1 MSKPV
6 PYSTTDWT
14 SIRACADT
22 VEASFAQSGMLF
34 TMGGEPTFIP
44 HDPQGPEWNTA
55 ALGPTKLGY
64 ARRFARQLIQSAYPG
79 SVILETSGKHYPG
92 EPLPRWALLVQWR
105 ADGPPLWN
113 DITRLR
119 ADTEPGRHT
128 LKHALAVITAI
139 AKKLAVPTAGILA
152 SHDAATPDTNAGYVL
167 PLDHVDS
174 IWTSDNWASVIGT
187 DSAPLFPGDSLI
199 GLRLPME
206 KLGEDNL
213 RRALT
218 VEVKDGAVT
227 IFIPP
232 LLLTPYIELIAA
244 IESAFT
250 ALKLKDAVLAGY
262 APPLDPALPTIGF
275 ASDPGVIEINLA
287 ICENWAA
294 YDRQL
299 DHIYTAADAIGLTAR
314 KLQLNGRA
322 TGTGGG
328 AHLVFGGPL
337 GMVSPFFAFPSLLP
351 SAIRYFQHH
360 PALSYAFSG
369 QYMGPSSQAPR
380 IDESTFEA
388 LYELEIACQ
397 GAENFG
403 NPQNFALFDLLFRD
417 LLMDRSG
424 NTHRAE
430 ISVDKLW
437 NPFAGNGRAGLVEL
451 RAFETHPD
459 RPAMSVVAL
468 FIRAIFARLA
478 ADPFKPAFIRWGG
491 ELHDKFFLPAFVW
504 QDLSAICDD
513 LRAHGIPFETEWLRP
528 LWEFR
533 FPKLGEFAF
542 TSTPPAPSSAKSKTK
557 SNAESFTHTVTLR
570 QALEAWPLLGEQPNG
585 GGGTSRCVDASM
597 DRIEVAVSDPALLE
611 TGILLVN
618 GLPCEFR
625 PLPASSEPLAAP
637 SSKLPAQSSRLTA
650 PSSQLKAPS
659 SQLKAPSSQRPA
671 PAAAAGVRYRAFFLN
686 PALHP
691 HIPVHAP
698 LLIEWVDKTTFAV
711 VAAARWHVWNPRSES
726 YTARPMTPSL
736 ATRRFTDRWE
746 AWPQTVGQPRM
757 ISKVDFPPEGRH
769 TLDLRRYPAQSR

>member
-1 MSKPV
+1 MSSPA
-6 PYSTTDWT
+6 PYPSATW
-14 SIRACADT
+14 SAIRACGDA
-22 VEASFAQSGMLF
+22 VEASFAKSGMLF

-55 ALGPTKLGY
+55 ALGPTKLDY
-64 ARRFARQLIQSAYPG
+64 ARRFARQLIETAYPG
-79 SVILETSGKHYPG
+79 AVILETSGKHYPG

-105 ADGPPLWN
+105 ADGQPLWK

-119 ADTEPGRHT
+119 GDTKEGRHT
-128 LKHALAVITAI
+128 LKHALAVISAL
-139 AKKLAVPTAGILA
+139 AKKLSVSTAGILPT
-152 SHDAATPDTNAGYVL
+152 HDTATPDANAGYVL
-167 PLDHVDS
+167 PLDHDGSAWVSDD
-174 IWTSDNWASVIGT
+174 WTSALKQ
-187 DSAPLFPGDSLI
+187 DSAVLFPGDSLI
-199 GLRLPME
+199 GLRLPLGS
-206 KLGEDNL
+206 LGEKNL

-218 VEVKDGAVT
+218 VEVKHGAVT

-232 LLLTPYIELIAA
+232 LLLEPYLELIAA
-244 IESAFT
+244 IETAF
-250 ALKLKDAVLAGY
+250 ASLKLKDAILAGY
-262 APPLDPALPTIGF
+262 APPLDPRLPTIGF

-294 YDRQL
+294 YDHQL
-299 DHIYTAADAIGLTAR
+299 ALVYAAADKIGLTAR
-314 KLQLNGRA
+314 KLQLNGRE

-337 GMVSPFFAFPSLLP
+337 GLVSPFFAFPALLP

-360 PALSYAFSG
+360 PGLSYAFTG

-397 GAENFG
+397 GAEQFG
-403 NPQNFALFDLLFRD
+403 SPQNFALFDLLFRD

-468 FIRAIFARLA
+468 FVRAIFARLA
-478 ADPFKPAFIRWGG
+478 ADPFKPPFIRWNG

-504 QDLSAICDD
+504 QDLAAICAD
-513 LRAHGIPFETEWLRP
+513 LREHGIPFETEWLRP

-533 FPKLGEFAF
+533 FPKLGEFVF
-542 TSTPPAPSSAKSKTK
+542 TTRPPAKSKAK
-557 SNAESFTHTVTLR
+557 PVTHTVSFR

-597 DRIEVAVSDPALLE
+597 DRIEVSVSDTAVLE
-611 TGILLVN
+611 NGILLVN

-625 PLPASSEPLAAP
+625 PVDGTP
-637 SSKLPAQSSRLTA
+637 S
-650 PSSQLKAPS
+650 
-659 SQLKAPSSQRPA
+659 
-671 PAAAAGVRYRAFFLN
+671 AAAGVRYRAFFLN

-698 LLIEWVDKTTFAV
+698 LLIEWVDKTAFAV
-711 VAAARWHVWNPRSES
+711 IAAARWHVWNPRSVP
-726 YTARPMTPSL
+726 YDTRPATPTD
-736 ATRRFTDRWE
+736 AIQRFAERWE
-746 AWPQTVGQPRM
+746 VWPHTVGQPRL
-757 ISKVDFPPEGRH
+757 IPKIDFPPEGRH
-769 TLDLRRYPAQSR
+769 TLDLRRYSAQSR

>member
-1 MSKPV
+1 MSRASA
-6 PYSTTDWT
+6 PYSPANW
-14 SIRACADT
+14 SAVRACGDA

-55 ALGPTKLGY
+55 ALGPTKLDY

-79 SVILETSGKHYPG
+79 AVILETSGKHYPG

-105 ADGPPLWN
+105 ADGTPLWK

-119 ADTEPGRHT
+119 GDTKKGKHT
-128 LKHALAVITAI
+128 NKHALAVITAL
-139 AKKLAVPTAGILA
+139 AKKLSVPTSGLLPA
-152 SHDAATPDTNAGYVL
+152 HDAATPDAVAGYVL
-167 PLDHVDS
+167 PLDHNGTEWVSDE
-174 IWTSDNWASVIGT
+174 WTTSLKT
-187 DSAPLFPGDSLI
+187 DSAVLFSGDSLI
-199 GLRLPME
+199 GLRLPLASLAE
-206 KLGEDNL
+206 KNL

-232 LLLTPYIELIAA
+232 LTLDAYLELITA
-244 IESAFT
+244 IESVFT
-250 ALKLKDAVLAGY
+250 SLKLKDAVLAGY
-262 APPLDPALPTIGF
+262 APPLDPRLPTIGF

-287 ICENWAA
+287 ICENWDA

-299 DHIYTAADAIGLTAR
+299 EYIYAAADAVGMTAR
-314 KLQLNGRA
+314 KLQLNGRE

-337 GMVSPFFAFPSLLP
+337 GFASPFFAFPALLP

-388 LYELEIACQ
+388 LYELEIACA
-397 GAENFG
+397 GAEQFG
-403 NPQNFALFDLLFRD
+403 SPQNFALFDLLFRD

-478 ADPFKPAFIRWGG
+478 ADPYKTPFIRWGG
-491 ELHDKFFLPAFVW
+491 ELHDKFFLPTFVW
-504 QDLSAICDD
+504 EDLSAICAD
-513 LRAHGIPFETEWLRP
+513 LRAHGIPFDAEWLRP

-533 FPKLGEFAF
+533 FPKLGEFVL
-542 TSTPPAPSSAKSKTK
+542 TTPPPAKSKK
-557 SNAESFTHTVTLR
+557 KPVTHTITFR

-597 DRIEVAVSDPALLE
+597 DRIEISVSDTAVLE
-611 TGILLVN
+611 TGVLLVN

-625 PLPASSEPLAAP
+625 PAEGSAS
-637 SSKLPAQSSRLTA
+637 
-650 PSSQLKAPS
+650 
-659 SQLKAPSSQRPA
+659 
-671 PAAAAGVRYRAFFLN
+671 AAAGVRYRAFFLN

-698 LLIEWVDKTTFAV
+698 LLIEWIDKETFAV
-711 VAAARWHVWNPRSES
+711 TAAARWHVWNPRGTPYTSRPLQPADAITRFSE
-726 YTARPMTPSL
+726 
-736 ATRRFTDRWE
+736 RWE
-746 AWPQTVGQPRM
+746 TWPHTVGQPRLVQ
-757 ISKVDFPPEGRH
+757 KVDFPPEGRH
-769 TLDLRRYPAQSR
+769 TLDLRRYQSQSR

>member
-1 MSKPV
+1 MSAPA
-6 PYSTTDWT
+6 PYRPATWSA
-14 SIRACADT
+14 IRACGDA

-55 ALGPTKLGY
+55 ALGPTKLDY
-64 ARRFARQLIQSAYPG
+64 ARRFARQLIQAAYPG
-79 SVILETSGKHYPG
+79 AVILETSGKHYPG

-105 ADGPPLWN
+105 SDGQPLWR

-119 ADTEPGRHT
+119 GDTKDGRHT
-128 LKHALAVITAI
+128 NKHALVVITAL
-139 AKKLAVPTAGILA
+139 AKKLSVSTAGILPT
-152 SHDAATPDTNAGYVL
+152 HDTANPDVNAGYVL
-167 PLDHVDS
+167 PLDHDGS
-174 IWTSDNWASVIGT
+174 SWITDDWTSSLKQDYAV
-187 DSAPLFPGDSLI
+187 LFPGDSLI
-199 GLRLPME
+199 GLRLPLASLTE
-206 KLGEDNL
+206 KNL

-218 VEVKDGAVT
+218 VEVKNGAVT
-227 IFIPP
+227 LFIPP
-232 LLLTPYIELIAA
+232 LLLEPYIELITA
-244 IESAFT
+244 IESVFAS
-250 ALKLKDAVLAGY
+250 LKLKDAVLAGY
-262 APPLDPALPTIGF
+262 APPLDPRLPTIGF

-299 DHIYTAADAIGLTAR
+299 EAIYAAADAVGMTAL
-314 KLQLNGRA
+314 KLQLNGRT

-337 GMVSPFFAFPSLLP
+337 GFASPFFAFPALLP

-360 PALSYAFSG
+360 PSLSYAFTG

-388 LYELEIACQ
+388 LYELEIACA
-397 GAENFG
+397 GAEQFG
-403 NPQNFALFDLLFRD
+403 SPQNFALFDLLFRD

-478 ADPFKPAFIRWGG
+478 ADPYKAPFIRWAG
-491 ELHDKFFLPAFVW
+491 ELHDKFFLPTFVW
-504 QDLSAICDD
+504 EDLSAICAD
-513 LRAHGIPFETEWLRP
+513 LRAHGIPFDTDWLRP

-533 FPKLGEFAF
+533 FPKLGEFTF
-542 TSTPPAPSSAKSKTK
+542 TAPVPAKSKK
-557 SNAESFTHTVTLR
+557 KPVTHTITFR

-597 DRIEVAVSDPALLE
+597 DRIEVSVSDTAVLE
-611 TGILLVN
+611 TGCLLVN

-625 PLPASSEPLAAP
+625 PVEGSTS
-637 SSKLPAQSSRLTA
+637 
-650 PSSQLKAPS
+650 
-659 SQLKAPSSQRPA
+659 
-671 PAAAAGVRYRAFFLN
+671 AAAGVRYRAFFLN

-698 LLIEWVDKTTFAV
+698 LLIEWIDKETFAV
-711 VAAARWHVWNPRSES
+711 VAAARWHVWNPRGTPYTSRPLKPADAITRFSE
-726 YTARPMTPSL
+726 
-736 ATRRFTDRWE
+736 RWE
-746 AWPQTVGQPRM
+746 SWPHTLGQPRLVP
-757 ISKVDFPPEGRH
+757 KVDFPPEGRH

>member
-1 MSKPV
+1 MNA
-6 PYSTTDWT
+6 PYSTPAWT
-14 SIRACADT
+14 AIRTCGDA
-22 VEASFAQSGMLF
+22 VEASFAQSGLLL

-64 ARRFARQLIQSAYPG
+64 ARRFARQLIQTAYPG
-79 SVILETSGKHYPG
+79 AVVLETSGKHYPG

-105 ADGPPLWN
+105 ADGQPLWK

-119 ADTEPGRHT
+119 ADTQPGRHT
-128 LKHALAVITAI
+128 LKHALAVITDL
-139 AKKLAVPTAGILA
+139 AKKLAVPAAGILA
-152 SHDAATPDTNAGYVL
+152 THDSATPETNAGYVL
-167 PLDHVDS
+167 PLDHDDTTWV
-174 IWTSDNWASVIGT
+174 SDDWKKALGT

-213 RRALT
+213 HRALT

-232 LLLTPYIELIAA
+232 LLLAPYLELIAA
-244 IESAFT
+244 IESTFT
-250 ALKLKDAVLAGY
+250 GLKLKDAILAGY

-275 ASDPGVIEINLA
+275 ASDPGVVEVNLA

-299 DHIYTAADAIGLTAR
+299 AHLYAAADVIGLTAR

-337 GMVSPFFAFPSLLP
+337 GFASPFFAFPALLP

-459 RPAMSVVAL
+459 RPALSVVAL

-491 ELHDKFFLPAFVW
+491 ELHDKFFLPTFVW

-533 FPKLGEFAF
+533 FPQLGEFVL
-542 TSTPPAPSSAKSKTK
+542 TSTPPASPAAKAKTK
-557 SNAESFTHTVTLR
+557 IKPVTHTISFR

-597 DRIEVAVSDPALLE
+597 DRIEVAVSDTAVLENGLLM
-611 TGILLVN
+611 VN

-625 PLPASSEPLAAP
+625 PLEEGNPAGG
-637 SSKLPAQSSRLTA
+637 
-650 PSSQLKAPS
+650 
-659 SQLKAPSSQRPA
+659 
-671 PAAAAGVRYRAFFLN
+671 AAAGVRYRAFFLN

-698 LLIEWVDKTTFAV
+698 LLIEWVDKATFSV
-711 VAAARWHVWNPRSES
+711 VAAARWHVWNPTSEPYS
-726 YTARPMTPSL
+726 ARPANPTE
-736 ATRRFTDRWE
+736 AHARFSERWE
-746 AWPQTVGQPRM
+746 NWPHTLGQPRM
-757 ISKVDFPPEGRH
+757 IPKVDFPPEGRH
-769 TLDLRRYPAQSR
+769 TLDLRRYPAQAR

>member
-1 MSKPV
+1 MSSLPAPYKPATW
-6 PYSTTDWT
+6 SA
-14 SIRACADT
+14 IRSCGDA
-22 VEASFAQSGMLF
+22 VEASFARSGVLF

-55 ALGPTKLGY
+55 ALGPTKLDY

-79 SVILETSGKHYPG
+79 AVILETSGKHYPG
-92 EPLPRWALLVQWR
+92 EPLPRWALLLQWR
-105 ADGPPLWN
+105 ADGQPLWN

-119 ADTEPGRHT
+119 GDTKQGKHT
-128 LKHALAVITAI
+128 HKHALAVITAL
-139 AKKLAVPTAGILA
+139 AKKLSVPTTGLLPA
-152 SHDAATPDTNAGYVL
+152 HDAATPDAVAGYVL
-167 PLDHVDS
+167 PLDHNGFEW
-174 IWTSDNWASVIGT
+174 ISDNWTSALKA
-187 DSAPLFPGDSLI
+187 DSAVLFPGDSLI
-199 GLRLPME
+199 GLRLPLASLAE
-206 KLGEDNL
+206 KNL

-218 VEVKDGAVT
+218 VEVKDGSVT

-232 LLLTPYIELIAA
+232 LTLDAYLDLIAA

-250 ALKLKDAVLAGY
+250 SLKLKDAVLAGY
-262 APPLDPALPTIGF
+262 APPLDPRLPTIGF

-299 DHIYTAADAIGLTAR
+299 EAIYAAADAVGMTAR

-337 GMVSPFFAFPSLLP
+337 GFASPFFAFPALLP

-360 PALSYAFSG
+360 PALSYAFTG

-388 LYELEIACQ
+388 LYELEIACA
-397 GAENFG
+397 GAEQFG
-403 NPQNFALFDLLFRD
+403 SPQNFALFDLLFRD

-478 ADPFKPAFIRWGG
+478 ADPYKAPFIRWGG
-491 ELHDKFFLPAFVW
+491 ELHDKFFLPTFVW
-504 QDLSAICDD
+504 EDLSAICAD
-513 LRAHGIPFETEWLRP
+513 LRAHGIPFDTEWLRP

-533 FPKLGEFAF
+533 FPKLGEFVLI
-542 TSTPPAPSSAKSKTK
+542 PPVPVKPRKKTVP
-557 SNAESFTHTVTLR
+557 HTITFR

-597 DRIEVAVSDPALLE
+597 DRIEVSVSDASVLE
-611 TGILLVN
+611 TGVLLVN

-625 PLPASSEPLAAP
+625 AVEGSTS
-637 SSKLPAQSSRLTA
+637 
-650 PSSQLKAPS
+650 
-659 SQLKAPSSQRPA
+659 
-671 PAAAAGVRYRAFFLN
+671 AAAGVRYRAFFLN

-698 LLIEWVDKTTFAV
+698 LLIEWIDKETFAV
-711 VAAARWHVWNPRSES
+711 VAAARWHVWNPRGIPYVSRPLKPADSAKRFSE
-726 YTARPMTPSL
+726 
-736 ATRRFTDRWE
+736 RWE
-746 AWPQTVGQPRM
+746 SWPHTIGQPRLVT
-757 ISKVDFPPEGRH
+757 KVDFPPEGRH

>member
-1 MSKPV
+1 
-6 PYSTTDWT
+6 
-14 SIRACADT
+14 
-22 VEASFAQSGMLF
+22 MLF

-79 SVILETSGKHYPG
+79 SVVLETAGKHYPG

-105 ADGPPLWN
+105 ADGKPLWN

-128 LKHALAVITAI
+128 LKHALAVLTAI
-139 AKKLAVPTAGILA
+139 AKKLAVPSTGILPT
-152 SHDAATPDTNAGYVL
+152 HDIATPDKNAGFVL
-167 PLDHVDS
+167 PLDHTDGSWV
-174 IWTSDNWASVIGT
+174 SDRWAPAFGA
-187 DSAPLFPGDSLI
+187 DSAVLFPGDSLI
-199 GLRLPME
+199 GLRLPLE

-232 LLLTPYIELIAA
+232 LLLAPYLELIAA

-250 ALKLKDAVLAGY
+250 ALKLSDAILAGY

-275 ASDPGVIEINLA
+275 ASDPGVIEVNLA
-287 ICENWAA
+287 ICDDWAA

-299 DHIYTAADAIGLTAR
+299 THLYAAADAIGMTAR

-337 GMVSPFFAFPSLLP
+337 GLVSPFFAFPALLP

-403 NPQNFALFDLLFRD
+403 SPQNFALFDLLFRD

-504 QDLSAICDD
+504 QDLSAICAD

-533 FPKLGEFAF
+533 FPQLGEFVF
-542 TSTPPAPSSAKSKTK
+542 TSTPPASAVAKTK
-557 SNAESFTHTVTLR
+557 ASGKTKPITHTVSFR

-597 DRIEVAVSDPALLE
+597 DRIEVAVSDPSLLE
-611 TGILLVN
+611 TGLLLVN

-625 PLPASSEPLAAP
+625 PLETSQLLAPSSKLQAP
-637 SSKLPAQSSRLTA
+637 SSKLPAPSSPLLA
-650 PSSQLKAPS
+650 PSSPL
-659 SQLKAPSSQRPA
+659 A

-711 VAAARWHVWNPRSES
+711 VAAARWHVWNPQSES
-726 YTARPMTPSL
+726 YTDRPMTPAL
-736 ATRRFTDRWE
+736 ATRRFSERWE
-746 AWPQTVGQPRM
+746 NWPHTLGQPRM
-757 ISKVDFPPEGRH
+757 IVRVDFPPEGRH
-769 TLDLRRYPAQSR
+769 TLDLRRYPAQAR

>member
-1 MSKPV
+1 MSA
-6 PYSTTDWT
+6 PYSSAHW
-14 SIRACADT
+14 SAIRACGDA
-22 VEASFAQSGMLF
+22 VEASFAKSGVLF

-55 ALGPTKLGY
+55 ALGPTKLDY
-64 ARRFARQLIQSAYPG
+64 ARRFARRLIRSAYPG
-79 SVILETSGKHYPG
+79 AVILETSGKHYPG

-105 ADGPPLWN
+105 ADGRPLWK

-119 ADTEPGRHT
+119 GDTKDGRHT
-128 LKHALAVITAI
+128 NKHAAAVITAL
-139 AKKLAVPTAGILA
+139 AKKLSVSTAGILPT
-152 SHDAATPDTNAGYVL
+152 HDGANPDVNAGYVL
-167 PLDHVDS
+167 PLDHDGS
-174 IWTSDNWASVIGT
+174 AWGSDDWTSALKQ
-187 DSAPLFPGDSLI
+187 DSAVLFPGDSLI
-199 GLRLPME
+199 GLRLPLAA
-206 KLGEDNL
+206 LGDKNL

-218 VEVKDGAVT
+218 VEVKNGAVT

-232 LLLTPYIELIAA
+232 LLLEAYLELIAA
-244 IESAFT
+244 IESVFAS
-250 ALKLKDAVLAGY
+250 LKIKDAVLAGY
-262 APPLDPALPTIGF
+262 APPLDPRLPTIGF

-287 ICENWAA
+287 ICENWDA

-299 DHIYTAADAIGLTAR
+299 AHIYAAADAIGMTAR
-314 KLQLNGRA
+314 KLQLNGRE

-337 GMVSPFFAFPSLLP
+337 GFASPFFAFPSLLP

-360 PALSYAFSG
+360 PALSYAFTG

-388 LYELEIACQ
+388 LYELEIACA
-397 GAENFG
+397 GAEQFG
-403 NPQNFALFDLLFRD
+403 SPQNFALFDLLFRD

-478 ADPFKPAFIRWGG
+478 ADPFKAPFIRWGG

-504 QDLSAICDD
+504 EDLSAICAD
-513 LRAHGIPFETEWLRP
+513 LRAHDIPFKTEWLIP

-533 FPKLGEFAF
+533 FPKLGEFVL
-542 TSTPPAPSSAKSKTK
+542 TSPSPAKSKKTP
-557 SNAESFTHTVTLR
+557 VTRTITFR

-597 DRIEVAVSDPALLE
+597 DRIEVSVSDSAVLE
-611 TGILLVN
+611 TGVLLVN

-625 PLPASSEPLAAP
+625 PVEGSA
-637 SSKLPAQSSRLTA
+637 
-650 PSSQLKAPS
+650 
-659 SQLKAPSSQRPA
+659 
-671 PAAAAGVRYRAFFLN
+671 AAAAGVRYRAFFLN

-698 LLIEWVDKTTFAV
+698 LLIEWIDKSTFAV
-711 VAAARWHVWNPRSES
+711 VAAARWHVWNPRGTP
-726 YTARPMTPSL
+726 YTSRPLKP
-736 ATRRFTDRWE
+736 ADAAGRFAERWE
-746 AWPQTVGQPRM
+746 SWPHTIGQPRLVP
-757 ISKVDFPPEGRH
+757 KVDFPPEGRH

>member
-1 MSKPV
+1 MSAQA
-6 PYSTTDWT
+6 PYPAATWSA
-14 SIRACADT
+14 IRACGDA
-22 VEASFAQSGMLF
+22 VEASFAQSGVLF

-55 ALGPTKLGY
+55 ALGPTKLDY
-64 ARRFARQLIQSAYPG
+64 ARRFARQLIETAYPG
-79 SVILETSGKHYPG
+79 ALILETSGKHYPG
-92 EPLPRWALLVQWR
+92 EPLPRWAILVQWR
-105 ADGPPLWN
+105 ADGTPLWN

-119 ADTEPGRHT
+119 GDTDSGRHT
-128 LKHALAVITAI
+128 LKHAHAVITAL
-139 AKKLAVPTAGILA
+139 AKKLSVSTEGILPT
-152 SHDAATPDTNAGYVL
+152 HDTAEPNANAGYVL
-167 PLDHVDS
+167 PLDHDGEAW
-174 IWTSDNWASVIGT
+174 ISDNWTSALKQ
-187 DSAPLFPGDSLI
+187 DSAALFPGDSLI
-199 GLRLPME
+199 GLRLPLGSLSE
-206 KLGEDNL
+206 KNL

-218 VEVKDGAVT
+218 VEVKNGAVT
-227 IFIPP
+227 LFIPP
-232 LLLTPYIELIAA
+232 LLLEAYVELIAA
-244 IESAFT
+244 LEAVLV
-250 ALKLKDAVLAGY
+250 AQKLKDVVLAGY
-262 APPLDPALPTIGF
+262 APPLDPRLPTIGF
-275 ASDPGVIEINLA
+275 ASDPGVIEVNLA
-287 ICENWAA
+287 VCENWAA
-294 YDRQL
+294 YDRQI
-299 DHIYTAADAIGLTAR
+299 DHIYKAAAKTGLTAR
-314 KLQLNGRA
+314 KLQLNGRT

-337 GMVSPFFAFPSLLP
+337 GLVSPFFAFPTLLP

-360 PALSYAFSG
+360 PALSYAFTG

-397 GAENFG
+397 GAEQFG
-403 NPQNFALFDLLFRD
+403 SPQNFALFDLLFRD

-478 ADPFKPAFIRWGG
+478 ADPFKAPFIRWAG

-504 QDLSAICDD
+504 QDLAAICAD

-533 FPKLGEFAF
+533 FPKLGEFVFNA
-542 TSTPPAPSSAKSKTK
+542 PAPAGSKKKPT
-557 SNAESFTHTVTLR
+557 THTITFR

-597 DRIEVAVSDPALLE
+597 DRIEVSVSDAAALEHGL
-611 TGILLVN
+611 LLVN
-618 GLPCEFR
+618 GFPCEFR
-625 PLPASSEPLAAP
+625 ALDQTASS
-637 SSKLPAQSSRLTA
+637 
-650 PSSQLKAPS
+650 
-659 SQLKAPSSQRPA
+659 
-671 PAAAAGVRYRAFFLN
+671 AAAAGIRYRAFFLN

-698 LLIEWVDKTTFAV
+698 LLIEWVDKTTFSV
-711 VAAARWHVWNPRSES
+711 VAAARWHVWNPRSVPYPS
-726 YTARPMTPSL
+726 RPATP
-736 ATRRFTDRWE
+736 AAAVKRFSERWE
-746 AWPQTVGQPRM
+746 TWPHTLGQPRL
-757 ISKVDFPPEGRH
+757 IPKIDFPPEGRH
-769 TLDLRRYPAQSR
+769 TLDLRRYPAQAR

>member
-1 MSKPV
+1 MSAHA
-6 PYSTTDWT
+6 PYRPATWSA
-14 SIRACADT
+14 IRACGDA

-55 ALGPTKLGY
+55 ALGPTKLDY
-64 ARRFARQLIQSAYPG
+64 ARRFARQLIQAAYPG
-79 SVILETSGKHYPG
+79 AVILETSGKHYPG

-105 ADGPPLWN
+105 SDGQPLWR

-119 ADTEPGRHT
+119 GDTKDGRHT
-128 LKHALAVITAI
+128 NKHALAVITAL
-139 AKKLAVPTAGILA
+139 AKKLSVSTAGILPT
-152 SHDAATPDTNAGYVL
+152 HDTANPDVNAGYVL
-167 PLDHVDS
+167 PLDHDGS
-174 IWTSDNWASVIGT
+174 AWITDDWTSALKQ
-187 DSAPLFPGDSLI
+187 DSAVLFPGDSLI
-199 GLRLPME
+199 GLRLPLASLTE
-206 KLGEDNL
+206 KNL

-218 VEVKDGAVT
+218 VEVKAGAVT
-227 IFIPP
+227 LFIPP
-232 LLLTPYIELIAA
+232 LLLESYIELITA
-244 IESAFT
+244 IESVFSG
-250 ALKLKDAVLAGY
+250 LKLKDAVLAGY
-262 APPLDPALPTIGF
+262 APPLDPRLPTIGF

-299 DHIYTAADAIGLTAR
+299 EAIYAAADAVGMTAL
-314 KLQLNGRA
+314 KLQLNGRT

-337 GMVSPFFAFPSLLP
+337 GFASPFFAFPALLP

-360 PALSYAFSG
+360 PALSYAFTG

-388 LYELEIACQ
+388 LYELEIACA
-397 GAENFG
+397 GAEQFG
-403 NPQNFALFDLLFRD
+403 SPQNFALFDLLFRD

-478 ADPFKPAFIRWGG
+478 ADPYKAPFIRWAG
-491 ELHDKFFLPAFVW
+491 ELHDKFFLPTFVW
-504 QDLSAICDD
+504 EDLSAICAD
-513 LRAHGIPFETEWLRP
+513 LRAHGIPFDTEWLRP

-542 TSTPPAPSSAKSKTK
+542 TTPPPAKSKK
-557 SNAESFTHTVTLR
+557 KPVTHTITFR

-597 DRIEVAVSDPALLE
+597 DRIEVSVSDIAVLE
-611 TGILLVN
+611 TGFLLVN

-625 PLPASSEPLAAP
+625 PVEGSTS
-637 SSKLPAQSSRLTA
+637 
-650 PSSQLKAPS
+650 
-659 SQLKAPSSQRPA
+659 
-671 PAAAAGVRYRAFFLN
+671 AAAGVRYRAFFLN

-698 LLIEWVDKTTFAV
+698 LLIEWIDKSTFAV
-711 VAAARWHVWNPRSES
+711 VAAARWHVWNPRGTPYTSRPLKPADAVARFSE
-726 YTARPMTPSL
+726 
-736 ATRRFTDRWE
+736 RWE
-746 AWPQTVGQPRM
+746 SWPHTIGQPRLVP
-757 ISKVDFPPEGRH
+757 KVDFPPEGRH

>member
-1 MSKPV
+1 MKSA
-6 PYSTTDWT
+6 PYPSATW
-14 SIRACADT
+14 SAIRTCGEA
-22 VEASFAQSGMLF
+22 VEASFAGSGMLF

-44 HDPQGPEWNTA
+44 HDPQGPEWHTA
-55 ALGPTKLGY
+55 ALGPTKLDY
-64 ARRFARQLIQSAYPG
+64 ARRFARNLIQSAYPG
-79 SVILETSGKHYPG
+79 AVILETSGKHYPG

-105 ADGPPLWN
+105 ADGQPLWN

-119 ADTEPGRHT
+119 GDTQRGRHT
-128 LKHALAVITAI
+128 SKHAAAVITAL
-139 AKKLAVPTAGILA
+139 AKKLSVSAAGIIPAHDTA
-152 SHDAATPDTNAGYVL
+152 SPDANAGYVL
-167 PLDHVDS
+167 PLDHDGSSWVSDD
-174 IWTSDNWASVIGT
+174 WTSALKQ
-187 DSAPLFPGDSLI
+187 DSAELFPGDSLI
-199 GLRLPME
+199 GLRLPLGKLSE
-206 KLGEDNL
+206 KNL

-232 LLLTPYIELIAA
+232 LSLEAYLELIGL
-244 IESAFT
+244 IESVFVS
-250 ALKLKDAVLAGY
+250 LKLKDAVLGGY
-262 APPLDPALPTIGF
+262 APPIDPRLPTIGF
-275 ASDPGVIEINLA
+275 ASDPGVIEVNLA
-287 ICENWAA
+287 VCPDWAA
-294 YDRQL
+294 YDTQL
-299 DHIYTAADAIGLTAR
+299 ENIYASADAIGLTAR
-314 KLQLNGRA
+314 KCQLNGRE

-337 GMVSPFFAFPSLLP
+337 GLVSPFFAFPALLP

-360 PALSYAFSG
+360 PALSYAFTG

-388 LYELEIACQ
+388 LYELEIACA
-397 GAENFG
+397 GAEQFG
-403 NPQNFALFDLLFRD
+403 SPQNFALFDLLFRD

-430 ISVDKLW
+430 ISVDKMW

-478 ADPFKPAFIRWGG
+478 ADPYKAPFIRWNG
-491 ELHDKFFLPAFVW
+491 ELHDKFFLPSFVW
-504 QDLSAICDD
+504 QDLSAICAD
-513 LRAHGIPFETEWLRP
+513 LRAHGIPFEDEWLRP

-533 FPKLGEFAF
+533 FPKLGEFTFPTPAPKK
-542 TSTPPAPSSAKSKTK
+542 SKAPPA
-557 SNAESFTHTVTLR
+557 NRTLTFR

-597 DRIEVAVSDPALLE
+597 DRIEVCVDDLSLLDD
-611 TGILLVN
+611 GILLVN

-625 PLPASSEPLAAP
+625 PIDGSP
-637 SSKLPAQSSRLTA
+637 S
-650 PSSQLKAPS
+650 
-659 SQLKAPSSQRPA
+659 
-671 PAAAAGVRYRAFFLN
+671 AAAGVRYRAFFLN

-698 LLIEWVDKTTFAV
+698 LLIEWIDKANFTV
-711 VAAARWHVWNPRSES
+711 LAAARWHVWNPRSVP
-726 YTARPMTPSL
+726 YTSRPLTAADSVE
-736 ATRRFTDRWE
+736 RFKERWE
-746 AWPQTVGQPRM
+746 SWPHTLGQPRLVTK
-757 ISKVDFPPEGRH
+757 IDFPPEGRH

>member
-1 MSKPV
+1 MSAPA
-6 PYSTTDWT
+6 PYSTSTW
-14 SIRACADT
+14 SAIRGCADA
-22 VEASFAQSGMLF
+22 VEDSFARSGMLF

-92 EPLPRWALLVQWR
+92 EPLPRWALLVQFR
-105 ADGPPLWN
+105 ADGRPLWN

-128 LKHALAVITAI
+128 PKNALAVITAI
-139 AKKLAVPTAGILA
+139 AKKLAVPAAGILPA
-152 SHDAATPDTNAGYVL
+152 HDFATPDKNAGYVL
-167 PLDHVDS
+167 PLDHDDS
-174 IWTSDNWASVIGT
+174 TWVSDNWRAALNQ
-187 DSAPLFPGDSLI
+187 DSAALFPGDSLI
-199 GLRLPME
+199 GLRLPLGQ
-206 KLGEDNL
+206 LGEGNL

-218 VEVKDGAVT
+218 VEVLNGSVT
-227 IFIPP
+227 VFIPP
-232 LLLTPYIELIAA
+232 LKLAPYIELIAA
-244 IESAFT
+244 IESALT
-250 ALKLKDAVLAGY
+250 SLKLKDAVLAGY

-275 ASDPGVIEINLA
+275 ASDPGVIEVNLA

-299 DHIYTAADAIGLTAR
+299 EHLYAAADAIGLTAR

-337 GMVSPFFAFPSLLP
+337 GLVSPFFAFPALLP

-360 PALSYAFSG
+360 PALSYAFTG

-388 LYELEIACQ
+388 LYELEIACA
-397 GAENFG
+397 GAEQFG
-403 NPQNFALFDLLFRD
+403 SPQNFALFDLLFRD

-478 ADPFKPAFIRWGG
+478 ADPFKPPFIRWGG

-504 QDLSAICDD
+504 QDLSAICAD

-533 FPKLGEFAF
+533 FPKLGEFAI
-542 TSTPPAPSSAKSKTK
+542 TTTPPAPAGAKSKGK
-557 SNAESFTHTVTLR
+557 PQAESVTHKVTLR

-597 DRIEVAVSDPALLE
+597 DRIEVSVSDSALLE
-611 TGILLVN
+611 NGLLLVN

-625 PLPASSEPLAAP
+625 PLPASSEPPAAPSSQFKAQSSKLAAP
-637 SSKLPAQSSRLTA
+637 SS
-650 PSSQLKAPS
+650 QL
-659 SQLKAPSSQRPA
+659 Q

-698 LLIEWVDKTTFAV
+698 LLIEWVDKTSFTV
-711 VAAARWHVWNPRSES
+711 VAAARWHVWNPRNET
-726 YTARPMTPSL
+726 YAGRPLTPAQ
-736 ATRRFTDRWE
+736 ATLRFAERRED
-746 AWPQTVGQPRM
+746 WPQTVGQPRM
-757 ISKVDFPPEGRH
+757 IMKVDFPPEGRH
-769 TLDLRRYPAQSR
+769 TLDLRRYPAQAR

>member
-1 MSKPV
+1 MHMSASR
-6 PYSTTDWT
+6 PYAPATWSA
-14 SIRACADT
+14 IRACGDA
-22 VEASFAQSGMLF
+22 VEASFTKSGVLF

-55 ALGPTKLGY
+55 ALGPTKLDY
-64 ARRFARQLIQSAYPG
+64 ARRFARQLIETTYPG
-79 SVILETSGKHYPG
+79 ALILETSGKHYPG

-105 ADGPPLWN
+105 ADGKPLWK

-119 ADTEPGRHT
+119 GDTKAGRHT
-128 LKHALAVITAI
+128 VKHALAVITAL
-139 AKKLAVPTAGILA
+139 AKKLSVSTAGIL
-152 SHDAATPDTNAGYVL
+152 STHDTATPDANAGYVL
-167 PLDHVDS
+167 PLDHDGS
-174 IWTSDNWASVIGT
+174 AWISDDWRSALGQ
-187 DSAPLFPGDSLI
+187 DSAALFPGDSLI
-199 GLRLPME
+199 GLRLPLGS
-206 KLGEDNL
+206 LGEKNL

-227 IFIPP
+227 LFIPP
-232 LLLTPYIELIAA
+232 LLLEAYIELI
-244 IESAFT
+244 T
-250 ALKLKDAVLAGY
+250 ALEGVFVSLKLKDAVLAGY
-262 APPLDPALPTIGF
+262 APPLDPRLPTIGF
-275 ASDPGVIEINLA
+275 ASDPGVIEVNLA
-287 ICENWAA
+287 ICEDWAA

-299 DHIYTAADAIGLTAR
+299 AHLYAAAGKTGLTAR
-314 KLQLNGRA
+314 KLQLNGRE

-337 GMVSPFFAFPSLLP
+337 GLVSPFFAFPALLP

-360 PALSYAFSG
+360 PALSYAFTG

-397 GAENFG
+397 GAEQFG
-403 NPQNFALFDLLFRD
+403 SPQNFALFDLLFRD

-478 ADPFKPAFIRWGG
+478 ADPFKPPFIRWNG

-504 QDLSAICDD
+504 QDLAAICAD
-513 LRAHGIPFETEWLRP
+513 LREHGIPFETEWLRP

-533 FPKLGEFAF
+533 FPKLGEFVFNA
-542 TSTPPAPSSAKSKTK
+542 PAPARSKK
-557 SNAESFTHTVTLR
+557 KPATHAVVFR

-597 DRIEVAVSDPALLE
+597 DRIEVSVNDTALLE
-611 TGILLVN
+611 KGILLVN

-625 PLPASSEPLAAP
+625 PVDGTP
-637 SSKLPAQSSRLTA
+637 S
-650 PSSQLKAPS
+650 
-659 SQLKAPSSQRPA
+659 
-671 PAAAAGVRYRAFFLN
+671 AAAGVRYRAFFLN

-698 LLIEWVDKTTFAV
+698 LLIEWVDKSTFAV
-711 VAAARWHVWNPRSES
+711 VAAARWHVWNPRSVP
-726 YTARPMTPSL
+726 YAARPETP
-736 ATRRFTDRWE
+736 ADAIERFSERWE
-746 AWPQTVGQPRM
+746 VWPHTLGQPRLVPK
-757 ISKVDFPPEGRH
+757 IDFPPEGRH
-769 TLDLRRYPAQSR
+769 TLDLRRYPAQAR

>member
-1 MSKPV
+1 MSAPASA
-6 PYSTTDWT
+6 PYSSAAWSAINRCGD
-14 SIRACADT
+14 S
-22 VEASFAQSGMLF
+22 VEASFAKSGMLF

-55 ALGPTKLGY
+55 ALGPTKLDY
-64 ARRFARQLIQSAYPG
+64 ARRFARNLIETAYPG
-79 SVILETSGKHYPG
+79 AVILETSGKHYPG

-105 ADGPPLWN
+105 ADGQPLWR
-113 DITRLR
+113 DVTRLR
-119 ADTEPGRHT
+119 GNTKDGRHT
-128 LKHALAVITAI
+128 LKHALAVITTL
-139 AKKLAVPTAGILA
+139 AKKLSVSTTGILPT
-152 SHDAATPDTNAGYVL
+152 HDTANPDLNAGYVL
-167 PLDHVDS
+167 PLDHDGTAWIS
-174 IWTSDNWASVIGT
+174 DDWTAALKQN
-187 DSAPLFPGDSLI
+187 SAVLFPGDSLI
-199 GLRLPME
+199 GLRLPLGS
-206 KLGEDNL
+206 LGEKNL

-218 VEVKDGAVT
+218 VEVKNGAVT
-227 IFIPP
+227 LFIPP
-232 LLLTPYIELIAA
+232 LLLEAYLELIAA
-244 IESAFT
+244 IESAF
-250 ALKLKDAVLAGY
+250 ASLKLKDAVLAGY
-262 APPLDPALPTIGF
+262 APPLDPRLPTIGF
-275 ASDPGVIEINLA
+275 ASDPGVIEVNLA
-287 ICENWAA
+287 ICEDWAA

-299 DHIYTAADAIGLTAR
+299 THIYAAADKTDLTAR
-314 KLQLNGRA
+314 KLQLNGRT

-337 GMVSPFFAFPSLLP
+337 GLVSPFFAFPALLP

-360 PALSYAFSG
+360 PGLSYAFTG

-397 GAENFG
+397 GAEQFG
-403 NPQNFALFDLLFRD
+403 SPQNFALFDLLFRD

-478 ADPFKPAFIRWGG
+478 ADPFKPPFIRWNG

-504 QDLSAICDD
+504 QDLSAICAD
-513 LRAHGIPFETEWLRP
+513 LREHGIPFETEWLRP

-533 FPKLGEFAF
+533 FPKLGEFNF
-542 TSTPPAPSSAKSKTK
+542 TTPPPAKSKTK
-557 SNAESFTHTVTLR
+557 PVTHTVSFR

-597 DRIEVAVSDPALLE
+597 DRIEVSVSDTAVLE
-611 TGILLVN
+611 NGILLVN

-625 PLPASSEPLAAP
+625 PVDG
-637 SSKLPAQSSRLTA
+637 TT
-650 PSSQLKAPS
+650 
-659 SQLKAPSSQRPA
+659 
-671 PAAAAGVRYRAFFLN
+671 AAAAGVRYRAFFLN

-698 LLIEWVDKTTFAV
+698 LLIEWVDKATFAV
-711 VAAARWHVWNPRSES
+711 VAAARWHVWNPRSVP
-726 YTARPMTPSL
+726 YAARPTTP
-736 ATRRFTDRWE
+736 ADAVERFAERWE
-746 AWPQTVGQPRM
+746 SWPHTISQPRL
-757 ISKVDFPPEGRH
+757 IPKIDFPPEGRH
-769 TLDLRRYPAQSR
+769 TLDLRRYPAQAR